1 VSESAEDQKED
12 QDNGEHEEVISLALA
27 RFRQAEEAERD
38 ARTAALDDLKFS
50 AGEQWPD
57 DVVRGRESDKRPCL
71 TINRLPQFIRQIT
84 NDQRQNRPAIRVS
97 PVDSNADVETAKI
110 YQGMIRHIEYSS
122 DADIAY
128 DTAFDSA
135 VRCGFGYY
143 RILTEYCDPYSFDQE
158 IRIKRIKN
166 RFSVYL
172 DPSYQ
177 QPDGS
182 DANWAFIFDDITE
195 EDYENQYPDSELT
208 SIEDWATSGLSKEGW
223 VQKGFIRIAEYF
235 TKEFTEITLVQ
246 LDTGEVGDENEL
258 KARIES
264 GAKVI
269 AKRKSQV
276 PVIKWRLINGKEIL
290 EERILPGS
298 GKWIPIIPVL
308 GDELDIEGKRVLEG
322 IVRHAKDSQ
331 RMYNYW
337 ASSETETIALAP
349 RAPYIGM
356 EGQFEGHEES
366 WRTANTKNH
375 AFLQYKGKTLA
386 NGQPAP
392 PPQRNAY
399 EPPVVAITQAR
410 MQAAE
415 DMKATT
421 GIYDAA
427 LGARSNE
434 NSGVAIQRRNQQTQT
449 SNFHH
454 VDNLTK
460 SIRHGGRII
469 VDWMPYV
476 YDTARAVRIL
486 GEDGT
491 EEIVRIN
498 QEFQRRGQNVHY
510 QMGVGK
516 YDVTVSTGP
525 SYETK
530 RQEAVASML
539 EFIKAY
545 PQFAAA
551 AGDLIVKNMDW
562 AGKEEL
568 AERIKKT
575 MPPGLVDDPDKK
587 PIPPEVQAQL
597 QEMSQ
602 MIEALTGQLNQ
613 ANEKINAKTIELE
626 SRERIELAK
635 IQANLE
641 LEMAKMG
648 SEEGMFLLKQE
659 VADIERRLSMLNFN
673 SPIEGEGS
681 STFDQNSMNQDLNS
695 AGLEQTGPLQT
706 KPPTGGLTP
715 GKPME

>member
-1 VSESAEDQKED
+1 VIEAEGSKE
-12 QDNGEHEEVISLALA
+12 NPNEEVMSVARA
-27 RFRQAEEAERD
+27 RFMEAEEAERESRLE
-38 ARTAALDDLKFS
+38 AIDDIRFS
-50 AGEQWPD
+50 IGNQWPES
-57 DVVRGRESDKRPCL
+57 VKKSRENQKRPCL

-84 NDQRQNRPAIRVS
+84 NDQRQNRPAIKVS
-97 PVDSNADVETAKI
+97 PVDDTADVETAKI

-122 DADIAY
+122 NADTAY

-143 RILTEYCDPYSFDQE
+143 RILTEYCDPHSFDQE

-177 QPDGS
+177 EPDGS
-182 DANWAFIFDDITE
+182 DANWGFIFEEIRK
-195 EDYENQYPDSELT
+195 EDYKKLYPKSELA
-208 SIEDWATSGLSKEGW
+208 SMEDWMATGDNRETW
-223 VQKGFIRIAEYF
+223 VQDGFIRLAEYF

-246 LDTGEVGDENEL
+246 LSNGEIGDKAKLPKVLPDGIEIVNE
-258 KARIES
+258 
-264 GAKVI
+264 
-269 AKRKSQV
+269 RKSRV
-276 PVIKWRLINGKEIL
+276 SVIKWRLINGTEVL

-308 GDELDIEGKRVLEG
+308 GDEIDVEGKRVLEG

-337 ASSETETIALAP
+337 ASAETETIALAP
-349 RAPYIGM
+349 RAPFIGM
-356 EGQFEGHEES
+356 EGQFEGHEEK
-366 WRTANTKNH
+366 WRTANAENH
-375 AFLQYKGKTLA
+375 AYLEYKGKSLA

-392 PPQRNAY
+392 PPQRNVV
-399 EPPVVAITQAR
+399 EPPVMAITQAR
-410 MQAAE
+410 AQASE
-415 DMKATT
+415 DMKGTT

-530 RQEAVASML
+530 RQEALASML
-539 EFIKAY
+539 EFTKAN
-545 PQFAAA
+545 PQLAAI
-551 AGDLIVKNMDW
+551 AGDLMVMNMDW
-562 AGKEEL
+562 SGKEEL
-568 AERIKKT
+568 AARIKKT
-575 MPPGLVDDPDKK
+575 LPPGIAEDKDKK
-587 PIPPEVQAQL
+587 PIPPEVQAQMA
-597 QEMSQ
+597 QMNQ
-602 MIEALTGQLNQ
+602 MIEQLTKSLNE
-613 ANEKINAKTIELE
+613 ANEKMNTKTLELE
-626 SRERIELAK
+626 SKERIEFAK
-635 IQANLE
+635 LQAQIE
-641 LEMAKMG
+641 IESAKLG
-648 SEEGMFLLKQE
+648 SQESMLLLKQE
-659 VADIERRLSMLNFN
+659 IAEIQGRLDLLRFDQ
-673 SPIEGEGS
+673 PIEEEMNPGEGPEPEPQE
-681 STFDQNSMNQDLNS
+681 T
-695 AGLEQTGPLQT
+695 LQ
-706 KPPTGGLTP
+706 PTGGIPP
-715 GKPME
+715 GQLME